1 MAKNVQKTVNLFITQ
16 NNLLIK
22 TQKYL
27 KLNLSLLLWAVNN
40 DQIHPSLK
48 AKWLIASQIYKNCSA
63 FVVGMVFKIVYM
75 FKAQNHL

>member
-48 AKWLIASQIYKNCSA
+48 AK
-63 FVVGMVFKIVYM
+63 
-75 FKAQNHL
+75 

>member
-27 KLNLSLLLWAVNN
+27 KLNLSLLL
-40 DQIHPSLK
+40 
-48 AKWLIASQIYKNCSA
+48 
-63 FVVGMVFKIVYM
+63 
-75 FKAQNHL
+75 